1 MDTYTNDQEQ
11 YMSRMNQTAQNKFD
25 LLKQHLTANIKV
37 LDFGSGYSPEFIEAV
52 RQTGASY
59 TAYDS
64 SSIVQEKLRTN
75 GIDILTEEELLSS
88 KERFDIVFLSSVV
101 HELVSY
107 LSPEEYKQTLDTLV
121 GILKSGGLLI
131 VRDWANPNDDSISAM
146 ALKAKTKQEVF
157 TWIDTLESNNV
168 FKQVVTK
175 GDTLYAS
182 QRDMYQIVFHVVW
195 GLGSLERESKETYD
209 VTDAIGSL
217 SLAYGLTLVSFNLEY
232 DDSYLEHLNKYFSR
246 LRSLPFATKG
256 IWVFR
261 K

>member
-1 MDTYTNDQEQ
+1 MDTYTHDQES
-11 YMSRMNQTAQNKFD
+11 YMNRMNQTARSKFD
-25 LLKQHLTANIKV
+25 LLQEHLAPGISI
-37 LDFGSGYSPEFIEAV
+37 LDFGSGYSPEFIDAV
-52 RQTGASY
+52 VSTGASY
-59 TAYDS
+59 TACDHS
-64 SSIVQEKLRTN
+64 PIVQEKLQEN
-75 GIDILTEEELLSS
+75 GVNWLTPQNLATVE
-88 KERFDIVFLSSVV
+88 ERFDIVFLSSVV

-157 TWIDTLESNNV
+157 TWIDHLEQNHI

-182 QRDMYQIVFHVVW
+182 QRDMYQILFHVVW

-217 SLAYGLTLVSFNLEY
+217 SLTHGLTLVSFNLEY
-232 DDSYLEHLNKYFSR
+232 DESYLEHLNKYFSR

-256 IWVFR
+256 IWVFQ

>member
-11 YMSRMNQTAQNKFD
+11 YMKRMNQTAQNKFD
-25 LLKQHLTANIKV
+25 LLKQHLTTDAKV
-37 LDFGSGYSPEFIEAV
+37 LDFGSGYSPDFIEAV
-52 RQTGASY
+52 VQTGASY

-64 SSIVQEKLRTN
+64 SPIVQEKLRTN
-75 GIDILTEEELLSS
+75 GIDLLSEEELLSS
-88 KERFDIVFLSSVV
+88 KERFDIVFLSSVF

-107 LSPEEYKQTLDTLV
+107 LTHEEYKQTLDTLV

-131 VRDWANPNDDSISAM
+131 VRDWANPNDDSISTIT
-146 ALKAKTKQEVF
+146 LKAKTKQEVF
-157 TWIDTLESNNV
+157 TWIDTLESNNI

-182 QRDMYQIVFHVVW
+182 QRDMYQIMFHAVW
-195 GLGSLERESKETYD
+195 GLSSLERESKETYD

-217 SLAYGLTLVSFNLEY
+217 SLTYGLTLVSYHAEY
-232 DDSYLEHLNKYFSR
+232 DESYLEHIKKYFSTR
-246 LRSLPFATKG
+246 TLPFATKG
-256 IWVFR
+256 IWVFQ

>member
-1 MDTYTNDQEQ
+1 MDTYKHDQKQ
-11 YMSRMNQTAQNKFD
+11 YMERMNQTALSKFD
-25 LLKQHLTANIKV
+25 LLKPYLNTNTKV
-37 LDFGSGYSPEFIEAV
+37 LDFGSGYPPEFIEAI

-64 SSIVQEKLRTN
+64 SPIVQEKLRTH
-75 GIDILTEEELLSS
+75 GIRFLSEEELLSS
-88 KERFDIVFLSSVV
+88 KERFNIVFLSSVF

-107 LSPEEYKQTLDTLV
+107 LSPEEYKQTLDTLI

-131 VRDWANPNDDSISAM
+131 VRDWANPNDDSISTIP
-146 ALKAKTKQEVF
+146 LKAKTKQEVF
-157 TWIDTLESNNV
+157 TWIDALEQNNI

-175 GDTLYAS
+175 GDTIYAS
-182 QRDMYQIVFHVVW
+182 QRDMYQIVFHAVW

-209 VTDAIGSL
+209 VTEAIGSL
-217 SLAYGLTLVSFNLEY
+217 SLTYGLTLVSYHAEY
-232 DDSYLEHLNKYFSR
+232 DESYLEHMKKYFNTR
-246 LRSLPFATKG
+246 TLPFATKG

>member
-1 MDTYTNDQEQ
+1 MDTYKHNQEQ
-11 YMSRMNQTAQNKFD
+11 YMERMNQTALSKFD
-25 LLKQHLTANIKV
+25 LLKPHLNPNIKV
-37 LDFGSGYSPEFIEAV
+37 LDFGSGYSPDFIEAV

-64 SSIVQEKLRTN
+64 SPIIQEKLRQN
-75 GIDILTEEELLSS
+75 SIHILSQEKLLSS
-88 KERFDIVFLSSVV
+88 KERFDIVFLSSVF

-131 VRDWANPNDDSISAM
+131 VRDWANPNDDSISTIT
-146 ALKAKTKQEVF
+146 LKAKTKQEVF
-157 TWIDTLESNNV
+157 TWIDALESNNI
-168 FKQVVTK
+168 FKQVVTI

-182 QRDMYQIVFHVVW
+182 QRDMYQIVFHAVW

-217 SLAYGLTLVSFNLEY
+217 SLAYSLTLVSYHAEY
-232 DDSYLEHLNKYFSR
+232 DESYLEHIKKYFNTR
-246 LRSLPFATKG
+246 TLPFATKG

>member
-1 MDTYTNDQEQ
+1 MDTYKHDQKQ
-11 YMSRMNQTAQNKFD
+11 YMERMNQTALSKFD
-25 LLKQHLTANIKV
+25 LLKPYLNPTIKV
-37 LDFGSGYSPEFIEAV
+37 LDFGSGYSPDFIEAV

-64 SSIVQEKLRTN
+64 SPIIQEKLRIN
-75 GIDILTEEELLSS
+75 GIDILNEEELLSS
-88 KERFDIVFLSSVV
+88 KERFDIVFLSSVL

-131 VRDWANPNDDSISAM
+131 VRDWANPNDDSISTIP
-146 ALKAKTKQEVF
+146 LKAKTKQEVF
-157 TWIDTLESNNV
+157 TWIDALESNHI
-168 FKQVVTK
+168 FKQGVTK
-175 GDTLYAS
+175 SDIIYAS
-182 QRDMYQIVFHVVW
+182 QRDMYQIVFHAVW

-217 SLAYGLTLVSFNLEY
+217 SLTYGLTLVSYHAES
-232 DDSYLEHLNKYFSR
+232 DESYLEHMKKYFNTR
-246 LRSLPFATKG
+246 TLPFTTKG

>member
-1 MDTYTNDQEQ
+1 METYTHDQKQ
-11 YMSRMNQTAQNKFD
+11 YTERMNQTARSKFD
-25 LLKQHLTANIKV
+25 ILEPYLEPGMTI

-52 RQTGASY
+52 RQTSASY
-59 TAYDS
+59 IAYDTS
-64 SSIVQEKLRTN
+64 SVIQETLRTH
-75 GIDILTEEELLSS
+75 GIPFLTKEELLSS

-146 ALKAKTKQEVF
+146 QLKAKTKQEVF
-157 TWIDTLESNNV
+157 TWIDALESNNI

-175 GDTLYAS
+175 GETLYAS
-182 QRDMYQIVFHVVW
+182 QRDIYQILFHVVW

-217 SLAYGLTLVSFNLEY
+217 SLAYGLTLVSYHAEY
-232 DDSYLEHLNKYFSR
+232 DESYLEHLNKYFSR

-256 IWVFR
+256 IWVFQ

>member
-1 MDTYTNDQEQ
+1 MDTYKHDQEQ
-11 YMSRMNQTAQNKFD
+11 YISRMNQTALSKFD
-25 LLKQHLTANIKV
+25 LLKLHLNPNIKV
-37 LDFGSGYSPEFIEAV
+37 LDFGSGYSPEFIDEV
-52 RQTGASY
+52 SKTGASY
-59 TAYDS
+59 TAYDKS
-64 SSIVQEKLRTN
+64 ATIQETLRTH
-75 GIDILTEEELLSS
+75 GIPFLSEKELLSS

-121 GILKSGGLLI
+121 GILKSGGLII
-131 VRDWANPNDDSISAM
+131 VRDWANPNDDSISTIP
-146 ALKAKTKQEVF
+146 LKAKTKQEVF
-157 TWIDTLESNNV
+157 TWIDALEQNHI

-182 QRDMYQIVFHVVW
+182 QRDMYQILFHVVW

-209 VTDAIGSL
+209 VTDAIGNL
-217 SLAYGLTLVSFNLEY
+217 SLTYGLTLVSFNLEY
-232 DDSYLEHLNKYFSR
+232 DESYLEHLKKYFSIR
-246 LRSLPFATKG
+246 NLPFATKG

>member
-1 MDTYTNDQEQ
+1 MDTYKHNQQQ
-11 YMSRMNQTAQNKFD
+11 YMERMNQTALSKFD
-25 LLKQHLTANIKV
+25 LLKPYLNPTIKV
-37 LDFGSGYSPEFIEAV
+37 LDFGSGYSPDFIEAV
-52 RQTGASY
+52 LQTGASY

-64 SSIVQEKLRTN
+64 SPIIQEKLRIN
-75 GIDILTEEELLSS
+75 GIDILIKEELRSS
-88 KERFDIVFLSSVV
+88 KERFDIVFLSSVF

-107 LSPEEYKQTLDTLV
+107 LSPDEYKQTLDTLL

-131 VRDWANPNDDSISAM
+131 VRDWANPNDDSISTIP
-146 ALKAKTKQEVF
+146 LKAKTKQEVF
-157 TWIDTLESNNV
+157 TWIDALESNNI

-175 GDTLYAS
+175 GDTIYAS
-182 QRDMYQIVFHVVW
+182 QRDMYQILFHAVW

-217 SLAYGLTLVSFNLEY
+217 SLAYGLTLVSYHAEY
-232 DDSYLEHLNKYFSR
+232 DESYLEHMKKYFSIR
-246 LRSLPFATKG
+246 NLPFATKG

>member
-1 MDTYTNDQEQ
+1 MDTYTNDQKQ
-11 YMSRMNQTAQNKFD
+11 YMERMNQTALSKFD
-25 LLKQHLTANIKV
+25 LLKPHLTANTKI
-37 LDFGSGYSPEFIEAV
+37 LDFGSGYSPDFIKAV

-59 TAYDS
+59 TAYDKS
-64 SSIVQEKLRTN
+64 ATIQETLRTH
-75 GIDILTEEELLSS
+75 GIPFLSQKELRSS
-88 KERFDIVFLSSVV
+88 KERFDIVFLSSVF

-107 LSPEEYKQTLDTLV
+107 LSPEEYKQTLDTLL

-131 VRDWANPNDDSISAM
+131 VRDWANPNDDSISTIP
-146 ALKAKTKQEVF
+146 LKAKTKQEVF
-157 TWIDTLESNNV
+157 TWTRALEQNHI
-168 FKQVVTK
+168 FKQVVAK

-182 QRDMYQIVFHVVW
+182 QRDMYQIVFHTVW

-217 SLAYGLTLVSFNLEY
+217 SLAYGLTLVSYHAEY
-232 DDSYLEHLNKYFSR
+232 DESYLEHIKKYFTTR
-246 LRSLPFATKG
+246 TLPFATKG

>member
-1 MDTYTNDQEQ
+1 MDTYTNDQES
-11 YMSRMNQTAQNKFD
+11 YMNRMNQTARSKFD
-25 LLKQHLTANIKV
+25 LLQEHLAPDISI
-37 LDFGSGYSPEFIEAV
+37 LDFGSGYSPEFIDAV
-52 RQTGASY
+52 VSTGASY
-59 TAYDS
+59 TACDHS
-64 SSIVQEKLRTN
+64 PIVQEKLQAHGVN
-75 GIDILTEEELLSS
+75 WLTPQTLATVE
-88 KERFDIVFLSSVV
+88 ERFDIVFLSSVF

-107 LSPEEYKQTLDTLV
+107 LTREEYKQTLDTLV

-131 VRDWANPNDDSISAM
+131 VRDWANPNDDSISTIT
-146 ALKAKTKQEVF
+146 LKAKTKQEVF
-157 TWIDTLESNNV
+157 TWIDALESNNI

-182 QRDMYQIVFHVVW
+182 QRDMYQIVFHAVW

-217 SLAYGLTLVSFNLEY
+217 SITYGLTLVSYRAEY
-232 DDSYLEHLNKYFSR
+232 DESYLEHIKKYFTTR
-246 LRSLPFATKG
+246 TLPFATKG